1 MQKLPISV
9 LAVDDEETLLHTLTR
24 VLQQHGYYVE
34 TAEDGRVAINILQ
47 SVPFDIVL
55 LDFMMPNVGG
65 LEVLKFIKEQRLD
78 CEVIMVTAV
87 QDIHTAVECMSL
99 GAFYYITKP
108 YVATDLLALIERA
121 CERKR
126 LLIQNRALKRQI
138 AHLALPA
145 GMSGSNKALLEMLE
159 LASRSAPTDSPVL
172 IFGAS
177 GTGKEVVAN
186 FVHINSLRNEM
197 PFLALDSSSHAEM
210 LLEREMFGYEK
221 DAFTDAGN
229 ARQGVLEIAN
239 GGTILLDQISDMP
252 LTLQPKLL
260 RFLQTGE
267 FCRIGGTKVL
277 KSDVRIISATTKDLR
292 REVASGRF
300 LEELLLR
307 LNQIT
312 LVVPSLNERK
322 QDIPVLVDQF
332 LKDQAGT
339 KPPKQLD
346 PEALELLLAYD
357 WPGNVRELE
366 NAIQRA
372 AILSDSDVIRV
383 EHFAIPH
390 RTKALRPDPVRRRA
404 GKQRTRKPASPEVLP
419 KSRLKSVLNSVKW
432 DEKRAAK
439 ILKINVKDLNGRIE
453 AYQLRKPRTGPKTS

>member
-24 VLQQHGYYVE
+24 LLQMHGYYVE
-34 TAEDGRVAINILQ
+34 TAEDGRVAMSILA

-65 LEVLKFIKEQRLD
+65 LEVLKFIKEQHLD
-78 CEVIMVTAV
+78 SEVIMVTAV
-87 QDIHTAVECMSL
+87 QDLHTAVECMSL

-121 CERKR
+121 WERKR

-145 GMSGSNKALLEMLE
+145 SMSGSSKQLLAMLDLAL
-159 LASRSAPTDSPVL
+159 RSASTDSPVL
-172 IFGAS
+172 IQGAS
-177 GTGKEVVAN
+177 GTGKDVVAN
-186 FVHINSLRNEM
+186 FVYINSLRNEM

-210 LLEREMFGYEK
+210 HLERELLGYEK
-221 DAFTDAGN
+221 DAFPDAVQ
-229 ARQGVLEIAN
+229 ARPGLLEVAN
-239 GGTILLDQISDMP
+239 GGTILLDQISEMP

-267 FCRIGGTKVL
+267 FCRVGGTKVL
-277 KSDVRIISATTKDLR
+277 KSDIRVISATTRDLR
-292 REVASGRF
+292 RDVDSGKF

-307 LNQIT
+307 LNPIT
-312 LVVPSLNERK
+312 LEVPSLRERK
-322 QDIPVLVDQF
+322 QDIPELVEQF

-339 KPPKQLD
+339 KQPKHLEA
-346 PEALELLLAYD
+346 EALKLLLAYD

-366 NAIQRA
+366 NVIQRA
-372 AILSDSDVIRV
+372 AILSDGDAIGV
-383 EHFAIPH
+383 EHLAIPH
-390 RTKALRPDPVRRRA
+390 DAPALHANLKPRRGA
-404 GKQRTRKPASPEVLP
+404 KSRTRKISPTRVLS
-419 KSRLKSVLNSVKW
+419 KTRLKRVLESVKW
-432 DEKRAAK
+432 DERRAAK
-439 ILKINVKDLNGRIE
+439 TLGMSVKGLRARIK
-453 AYQLRKPRTGPKTS
+453 AHRLRKPG